1 VVQFTIKRKGWQI
14 VSLFYLANQRQT
26 YDPNRGYLDNVEQ
39 RMMAAGITGGDPQ
52 RRTRNHRQNK
62 KKRIEF
68 LFSTKFEI
76 PTTRRRN
83 FAMEMF
89 AEVASEGL
97 WLILIL
103 SLLPLLA
110 SLVVGLLVSLF
121 QALTQIQEQTLTFV
135 PKIIATIL
143 VIMITFGWM
152 MEVLQEFAKKT
163 FDLMLQI
170 SVAR

>member
-1 VVQFTIKRKGWQI
+1 
-14 VSLFYLANQRQT
+14 
-26 YDPNRGYLDNVEQ
+26 
-39 RMMAAGITGGDPQ
+39 
-52 RRTRNHRQNK
+52 
-62 KKRIEF
+62 
-68 LFSTKFEI
+68 
-76 PTTRRRN
+76 
-83 FAMEMF
+83 MEMF
-89 AEVASEGL
+89 ANVALKGL

-103 SLLPLLA
+103 SLLPLVA

>member
-1 VVQFTIKRKGWQI
+1 
-14 VSLFYLANQRQT
+14 
-26 YDPNRGYLDNVEQ
+26 
-39 RMMAAGITGGDPQ
+39 
-52 RRTRNHRQNK
+52 
-62 KKRIEF
+62 
-68 LFSTKFEI
+68 
-76 PTTRRRN
+76 
-83 FAMEMF
+83 MEMF
-89 AEVASEGL
+89 VNVASEGL
-97 WLILIL
+97 WLILLL

-143 VIMITFGWM
+143 VIMITFSWM

>member
-1 VVQFTIKRKGWQI
+1 
-14 VSLFYLANQRQT
+14 
-26 YDPNRGYLDNVEQ
+26 
-39 RMMAAGITGGDPQ
+39 
-52 RRTRNHRQNK
+52 
-62 KKRIEF
+62 
-68 LFSTKFEI
+68 
-76 PTTRRRN
+76 
-83 FAMEMF
+83 MEMF

-143 VIMITFGWM
+143 VIMITFSWM